1 MENVAKEKYFVV
13 AAEFSR
19 IVVGAVF
26 LFSGFVK
33 AIDPLGFTYKI
44 QDYLIAFQLTDL
56 LPLALSAAIA
66 MVVVEFLIGLFLL
79 LGIYRKLSSTFAT
92 IFMAVFLPLTLWIA
106 LANPVEDC
114 GCFGDALVISNWAT
128 FYKNILLS
136 ACALFLLFH
145 YRLLKPLFSK
155 KVAKY
160 AALYSVLFAIAF
172 AVYNV
177 VRLPVVDFRPFKIG
191 SDIPEFM
198 TIDPEKADVV
208 ENIFIYSKDGVE
220 QEFTE
225 DDYPWNDSTWVYVDM
240 RSRIVKKGEKPKIED
255 FHLTLYA
262 YDSEEQAYF
271 PEEDITD
278 SILNDPGYNFL
289 MVSCFLDQM
298 NGKHLKD
305 FEQVSRFAK
314 GNGIGFYLLTASS
327 EEEMKRWSQQGGSDF
342 TFVSADERMLK
353 TMIRTNP
360 GLVLLHNG
368 KVINKWD
375 EYSVPDMH
383 SKGIAELD
391 KSSEQ
396 KTIVRVRLLIVM
408 LLLLVPLLVLGFVW
422 KRQKIYN
429 K

>member
-240 RSRIVKKGEKPKIED
+240 RSRIVRKGEKPKIED
-255 FHLTLYA
+255 FHLTL
-262 YDSEEQAYF
+262 
-271 PEEDITD
+271 
-278 SILNDPGYNFL
+278 
-289 MVSCFLDQM
+289 
-298 NGKHLKD
+298 
-305 FEQVSRFAK
+305 
-314 GNGIGFYLLTASS
+314 
-327 EEEMKRWSQQGGSDF
+327 
-342 TFVSADERMLK
+342 
-353 TMIRTNP
+353 
-360 GLVLLHNG
+360 
-368 KVINKWD
+368 
-375 EYSVPDMH
+375 
-383 SKGIAELD
+383 
-391 KSSEQ
+391 
-396 KTIVRVRLLIVM
+396 
-408 LLLLVPLLVLGFVW
+408 
-422 KRQKIYN
+422 
-429 K
+429 